1 MTRKPAVA
9 GQFYTNDA
17 QRLRAQIEAFSKAK
31 GPKKKVKG
39 IISPHAGYV
48 YSGAVSGEVYGR
60 IEVPATALILGPNHH
75 GLGPRAAIS
84 RKEEWVTPLGSV
96 PMNVDLAERVLK
108 NSPLLKEDTAAHQY
122 EHSIEVQV
130 PFLQVARSDVTIVP
144 VCLGLMEFESC
155 RNLGI
160 SLAKSIMEYGAE
172 VLIVASSDMSH
183 YEPDQVAREKDEMA
197 LREILALDPE
207 GLYSVVVSKGIT
219 MCGVIPAAVMLT
231 AALEMGATK
240 CELIRYATSGD
251 VSGDYRQVV
260 GYAGVTVE

>member
-9 GQFYTNDA
+9 GQFYTSDP
-17 QRLRAQIEAFSKAK
+17 QRLRAQIETLIAAK
-31 GPKKKVKG
+31 GPKKKVMG

-60 IEVPATALILGPNHH
+60 VEVPETVLILGPNHH
-75 GLGPRAAIS
+75 GLGPRAAVS
-84 RKEEWVTPLGSV
+84 LKEEWMTPLGSV
-96 PMNVDLAERVLK
+96 PMNVALAERILK
-108 NSPLLKEDTAAHQY
+108 NSPLLKEDKAAHQY

-130 PFLQVARSDVTIVP
+130 PFLQVARPDVTIVP
-144 VCLGLMEFESC
+144 ICLGLMEYESC

-160 SLAKSIMEYGAE
+160 SLAKSIEEYGAE
-172 VLIVASSDMSH
+172 VLFVASSDMSH
-183 YEPDQVAREKDEMA
+183 YEPDEIAREKDEMA
-197 LREILALDPE
+197 LREIMALNPE
-207 GLYSVVVSKGIT
+207 GLYSVVRSKGIT

-240 CELIRYATSGD
+240 CELVRYATSGD

-260 GYAGVTVE
+260 GYAAVTVE

>member
-9 GQFYTNDA
+9 GQFYTSDA
-17 QRLRAQIEAFSKAK
+17 LRLRAQIETLSRVN

-60 IEVPATALILGPNHH
+60 IEIPATALILGPNHH
-75 GLGPRAAIS
+75 GFGPLAAVS
-84 RKEEWVTPLGSV
+84 RKEEWMTPLGSV
-96 PMNVDLAERVLK
+96 PVNARLAERVLR
-108 NSPLLKEDTAAHQY
+108 NSPLLKEDMAAHQY

-130 PFLQVARSDVTIVP
+130 PFLQVARPDISIVP
-144 VCLGLMEFESC
+144 ICLGMMDFESC

-160 SLAKSIMEYGAE
+160 SLAKSIREYGEE

-183 YEPDQVAREKDEMA
+183 YEPDEVARQKDEMA
-197 LREILALDPE
+197 LREIVALNPA
-207 GLYSVVVSKGIT
+207 GLYSVVVSRDIT
-219 MCGVIPAAVMLT
+219 MCGVIPTAVMLT
-231 AALEMGATK
+231 AALELGATK
-240 CELIRYATSGD
+240 CELIRYATSGE